1 MIFAFTDWLRAHLQK
16 SKKPLTHIID
26 AVGQEIKRGLDLGS
40 DLQYQ
45 LNYFPTILPKII
57 SATLCANKHYYVT
70 TFGKLN
76 GLKEKK
82 YSTTDYDFFMKL
94 KHFTKKNE
102 VFHYGFL

>member
-1 MIFAFTDWLRAHLQK
+1 MISAFIDWLRAHLQK

-57 SATLCANKHYYVT
+57 SVTLCANKYYYVT
-70 TFGKLN
+70 NFGKLMEWF
-76 GLKEKK
+76 KRKK
-82 YSTTDYDFFMKL
+82 IFNNRL
-94 KHFTKKNE
+94 
-102 VFHYGFL
+102 